1 MAQFNFDASQVVPQ
15 QSSGPLPAGVYL
27 AHIVESDVQPLK
39 SGNGEG
45 LKLTFE
51 VIDGQFKGR
60 KVYENLNIRHT
71 SEDTQRI
78 AQSQLSAL
86 CHAVNVIKLM
96 DTAALHFKPVRINV
110 TVREAVGQYKASNNI
125 KGYEA
130 VGGGISAPAA
140 APTAPQAPTPVAEA
154 PAWPTAEQEA
164 AKSKTPAWA
173 KKG

>member
-1 MAQFNFDASQVVPQ
+1 MAQFNFDASQVAPQ
-15 QSSGPLPAGVYL
+15 ASTGPLPAGVYL

-51 VIDGQFKGR
+51 IIDGQFKGR
-60 KVYENLNIRHT
+60 KVWENLNIRHT

-130 VGGGISAPAA
+130 VGAGISAPA
-140 APTAPQAPTPVAEA
+140 TAPTPAPVAET

-164 AKSKTPAWA
+164 AKSKAPAWA
-173 KKG
+173 RK

>member
-1 MAQFNFDASQVVPQ
+1 MAQFNFDASTVAPQ
-15 QSSGPLPAGVYL
+15 ASTGPLPAGVYL

-71 SEDTQRI
+71 NEDTQRI

-130 VGGGISAPAA
+130 AGGGISAPAA
-140 APTAPQAPTPVAEA
+140 APTPAPVADT

>member
-1 MAQFNFDASQVVPQ
+1 M
-15 QSSGPLPAGVYL
+15 
-27 AHIVESDVQPLK
+27 K

-51 VIDGQFKGR
+51 IIDGQFKGR
-60 KVYENLNIRHT
+60 KVWENLNIRHT

-130 VGGGISAPAA
+130 AGGGISAPAT
-140 APTAPQAPTPVAEA
+140 APTPAPVAEA

-164 AKSKTPAWA
+164 AKSKAPAWA
-173 KKG
+173 RK

>member
-1 MAQFNFDASQVVPQ
+1 MAQFNFDASQVAPQ

-51 VIDGQFKGR
+51 VIDGQHKGR

-130 VGGGISAPAA
+130 VGGGISAPAT
-140 APTAPQAPTPVAEA
+140 APTPAPVAEA

-164 AKSKTPAWA
+164 AKSKAPAWA
-173 KKG
+173 RK

>member
-110 TVREAVGQYKASNNI
+110 TVREAQGIYKASNNI

-130 VGGGISAPAA
+130 AGGGISAPA
-140 APTAPQAPTPVAEA
+140 TAPTPAPVAEV
-154 PAWPTAEQEA
+154 PVWPTAEQEA
-164 AKSKTPAWA
+164 AKSKAPAWA
-173 KKG
+173 RK

>member
-1 MAQFNFDASQVVPQ
+1 MAQFNFDASQVAPQ
-15 QSSGPLPAGVYL
+15 ASSGPLPAGVYL

-51 VIDGQFKGR
+51 IIDGQLKGR
-60 KVYENLNIRHT
+60 KVWENLNIRHT

-130 VGGGISAPAA
+130 AGGGISAPA
-140 APTAPQAPTPVAEA
+140 TAPTPAPVAET
-154 PAWPTAEQEA
+154 PAWPTPEQEA
-164 AKSKTPAWA
+164 AKSKAPAWA
-173 KKG
+173 RK

>member
-1 MAQFNFDASQVVPQ
+1 MAQFNFDASQVAPQ
-15 QSSGPLPAGVYL
+15 QSVGPLPAGTYL
-27 AHIVESDVQPLK
+27 AHITESDVQPLK

-51 VIDGQFKGR
+51 IIDGQFKGR
-60 KVYENLNIRHT
+60 KVWENLNIRHT

-96 DTAALHFKPVRINV
+96 DTAALHIKPVRINV

-130 VGGGISAPAA
+130 AGGGISAPA
-140 APTAPQAPTPVAEA
+140 TAPTPAPVAET
-154 PAWPTAEQEA
+154 PAWPTPEQEA
-164 AKSKTPAWA
+164 AKSKAPAWA
-173 KKG
+173 RK

>member
-1 MAQFNFDASQVVPQ
+1 MAQFNFDASQVAPQ

-51 VIDGQFKGR
+51 IIDGQHKGR
-60 KVYENLNIRHT
+60 KVWENLNIRHT

-130 VGGGISAPAA
+130 AGGGISAPAT
-140 APTAPQAPTPVAEA
+140 APTPAPVAEA

-164 AKSKTPAWA
+164 AKSKAPAWA
-173 KKG
+173 RK

>member
-1 MAQFNFDASQVVPQ
+1 MAQFNFDASQVAPQ
-15 QSSGPLPAGVYL
+15 ASSGPLPAGVYL

-51 VIDGQFKGR
+51 IIDGQFKGR
-60 KVYENLNIRHT
+60 KVWENLNIRHT

-130 VGGGISAPAA
+130 AGGGISAPA
-140 APTAPQAPTPVAEA
+140 TAPTPAPVAET
-154 PAWPTAEQEA
+154 PAWPTPEQEA
-164 AKSKTPAWA
+164 AKSKAPAWA
-173 KKG
+173 RK

>member
-1 MAQFNFDASQVVPQ
+1 MAQFNFDASTVAPQ
-15 QSSGPLPAGVYL
+15 ASTGPLPAGTYL
-27 AHIVESDVQPLK
+27 AHITESDVQPLK

-51 VIDGQFKGR
+51 IIDGQFKGR
-60 KVYENLNIRHT
+60 RVWENLNIRH
-71 SEDTQRI
+71 SNEDTQRI

-86 CHAVNVIKLM
+86 CHAVNVIKLL

-110 TVREAVGQYKASNNI
+110 TVREAQGIYKASNNI

-130 VGGGISAPAA
+130 AGVFSAISAPPAA
-140 APTAPQAPTPVAEA
+140 APAYTPPAAEA

-164 AKSKTPAWA
+164 AKSKAPAWA
-173 KKG
+173 RK

>member
-1 MAQFNFDASQVVPQ
+1 MAQFNFDASQVAPQ
-15 QSSGPLPAGVYL
+15 QSVGPLPAGTYL
-27 AHIVESDVQPLK
+27 AHITESDVQPLK

-51 VIDGQFKGR
+51 IIDGQFKGR
-60 KVYENLNIRHT
+60 RVYENLNIRHT

-130 VGGGISAPAA
+130 AGGGISAPVAPA
-140 APTAPQAPTPVAEA
+140 TAPTPAPVAEA
-154 PAWPTAEQEA
+154 PAWPTPEQEA
-164 AKSKTPAWA
+164 AKSKAPAWA
-173 KKG
+173 RK

>member
-1 MAQFNFDASQVVPQ
+1 MSSL
-15 QSSGPLPAGVYL
+15 SSGPLPAGVYL

-130 VGGGISAPAA
+130 VGGGINAPAA
-140 APTAPQAPTPVAEA
+140 APSPAPVADT

>member
-1 MAQFNFDASQVVPQ
+1 MAQFNFDASQVAPQ
-15 QSSGPLPAGVYL
+15 QSTGPLPAGTYL
-27 AHIVESDVQPLK
+27 AHITESDVQPLK

-51 VIDGQFKGR
+51 ILDGQFKGR
-60 KVYENLNIRHT
+60 KVWENLNIRHAN
-71 SEDTQRI
+71 EDTQRI

-110 TVREAVGQYKASNNI
+110 TVREAQGQYKASNNI

-130 VGGGISAPAA
+130 ATGGISAPAA
-140 APTAPQAPTPVAEA
+140 PQAPAET

-164 AKSKTPAWA
+164 AKSKAPAWA
-173 KKG
+173 RKG